1 MSKTMEKNITPE
13 KTDWEMKVGKMKA
26 LIENKK
32 FALATSEKTKEMIG
46 KVWFKHPLGQKM
58 DGMFFV
64 DTEGTVFE
72 LDFKKEDFIGSMK
85 DENMFFDEFQRLTE
99 ECGLKLCSITSDLQ
113 KASAI
118 EDNIE
123 KIKNTA

>member
-1 MSKTMEKNITPE
+1 MEKNIVPE
-13 KTDWEMKVGKMKA
+13 KTDWEMKLDKMKM

-32 FALATSEKTKEMIG
+32 FALAANEKTKEMIG
-46 KVWFKHPLGQKM
+46 KAWFKHPLGQKM

-64 DTEGTVFE
+64 DAEGTVFE

-85 DENMFFDEFQRLTE
+85 DENMFFDEFQRLAE
-99 ECGLKLCSITSDLQ
+99 GCGLKLCSINPDLQ

-118 EDNIE
+118 EDDIE
-123 KIKNTA
+123 KTKDTI